1 MKLRGGYN
9 AHYFST
15 DVDDSRINGA
25 FFRHDMKHTGLQG
38 ADTQVR
44 FFVVVFFLVYLSV
57 VEADFSLPTLV
68 HH

>member
-15 DVDDSRINGA
+15 DVDDGRINGA

-44 FFVVVFFLVYLSV
+44 FLFLFFFFFL
-57 VEADFSLPTLV
+57 FT
-68 HH
+68 

>member
-44 FFVVVFFLVYLSV
+44 FFFLVYLSV

>member
-1 MKLRGGYN
+1 MLII
-9 AHYFST
+9 FLLMLMTS
-15 DVDDSRINGA
+15 VEWINGA

-44 FFVVVFFLVYLSV
+44 FFFSFFLVYLSV

>member
-15 DVDDSRINGA
+15 DVDDGRIIGA

-44 FFVVVFFLVYLSV
+44 FLFFFLVYLSV

>member
-15 DVDDSRINGA
+15 DVDDGRINGD

-44 FFVVVFFLVYLSV
+44 FFFVVFFLVYLSV